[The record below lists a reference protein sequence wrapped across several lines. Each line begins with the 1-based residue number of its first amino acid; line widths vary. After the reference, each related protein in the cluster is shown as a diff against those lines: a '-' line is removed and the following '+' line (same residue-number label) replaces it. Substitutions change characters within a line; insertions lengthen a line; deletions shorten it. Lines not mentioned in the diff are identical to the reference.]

1 MVLNANL
8 AMRFQII
15 VTKKLL
21 EPLLSTPDV
30 GKRCILKF
38 SLSCMH
44 KLHSR
49 SELNQFALD
58 SIEVDMLARYIKGV
72 DSFSGGQD
80 NLLLTIENLAHIPNN
95 WQLFANAGIVHSL
108 ASLVLS
114 EGGFTRKHALKSLLN
129 MIPEPQIVDTEER
142 DLKKQAQI
150 LPFTSPASIV
160 FMEMSALVDFIRS
173 ETKCEICQ
181 GIHLLTSPLENP
193 G

>member
-8 AMRFQII
+8 VMKFRI
-15 VTKKLL
+15 VVTEKLL
-21 EPLLSTPDV
+21 KPLLSTPNVDM
-30 GKRCILKF
+30 RCITKF

-44 KLHSR
+44 RLHSR
-49 SELNQFALD
+49 SELNHSALD

-114 EGGFTRKHALKSLLN
+114 EGGFARKHALRALLN
-129 MIPEPQIVDTEER
+129 MIPEPNIVDTEDR
-142 DLKKQAQI
+142 DLRKQAKI
-150 LPFTSPASIV
+150 LSFTSPASIV
-160 FMEMSALVDFIRS
+160 FMEISALVDFIKS

-181 GIHLLTSPLENP
+181 GIRLLTSPLENP